1 MLHHAS
7 IGVACAQGHIRHHD
21 MQIHAAIGLNL
32 KNVRFLV
39 SVHEANSLGDA
50 SKKNQGQEA
59 VHRHAWLFRRFSTK
73 HGETPEFES
82 FPTIDVTTEH
92 ILLWRGSWH
101 HLCSIE
107 VVRINFRSV
116 C

>member
-50 SKKNQGQEA
+50 SKKKPGA
-59 VHRHAWLFRRFSTK
+59 GGST
-73 HGETPEFES
+73 
-82 FPTIDVTTEH
+82 PTFMVI
-92 ILLWRGSWH
+92 S
-101 HLCSIE
+101 
-107 VVRINFRSV
+107 SV
-116 C
+116 QY